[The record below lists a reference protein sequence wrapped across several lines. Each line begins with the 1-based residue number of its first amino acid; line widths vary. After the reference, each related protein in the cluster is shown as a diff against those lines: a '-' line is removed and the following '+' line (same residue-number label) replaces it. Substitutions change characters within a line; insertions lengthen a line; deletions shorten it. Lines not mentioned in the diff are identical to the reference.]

1 MNRWINRGV
10 DGFRMD
16 VINLISKTEPFV
28 DGHMYFA
35 MANGPRIH
43 EFLREMNH
51 EVLAG
56 KGLIT
61 VGEMPGV
68 NVEQAELYTDPAREE
83 LNMVFTFEHMHLDAV
98 PGEPK
103 WSPRPLPLL
112 ELKANLA
119 KWQTGFVNGWN
130 SLYWNNHDQ
139 PRSVSRWGDD
149 GEFRVESAKA
159 WATVLH
165 LMRGTPY
172 VYQGEEI
179 GMTNFPFSSFEQ
191 FRDVESLNWI
201 TEARGKG
208 VDDSTIMNSLRARS
222 RDNSRTPMQWDS
234 TPHGGFTNGE
244 PWIAVN
250 PNFHDVNAAA
260 AVVDPGSVF
269 HHYRRLIALRHE
281 MRIVVHGDF
290 ELLEPEHPAVF
301 AYRRMLD
308 AESLLVVA
316 NLSGDDVR
324 FDVPAEFDGAK
335 VLVGTLS
342 ETLAPWQSYVVY
354 AG

>member
-1 MNRWINRGV
+1 
-10 DGFRMD
+10 MD

-103 WSPRPLPLL
+103 WSPRPLPLV

-201 TEARGKG
+201 AEARGKG
-208 VDDSTIMNSLRARS
+208 IDDSTIMNSLRARS

-281 MRIVVHGDF
+281 MRIVVYGDF

-316 NLSGDDVR
+316 NLSGDAVR